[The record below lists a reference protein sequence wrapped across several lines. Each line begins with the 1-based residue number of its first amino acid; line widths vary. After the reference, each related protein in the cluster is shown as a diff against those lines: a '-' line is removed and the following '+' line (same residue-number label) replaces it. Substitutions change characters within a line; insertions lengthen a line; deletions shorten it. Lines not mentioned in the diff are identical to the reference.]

1 MPAGQLETI
10 VGPFLLVADFACG
23 EVDEGEGVSGV
34 LNGWASPGRE
44 VAGVDAGDGEILL
57 LLKGRMREEV
67 DLVRDWVRREEEEEM
82 RRQRVQIIVAV
93 VGGWCCKLEM
103 GQVGVVVWGS
113 A

>member
-57 LLKGRMREEV
+57 LLKGRMRE
-67 DLVRDWVRREEEEEM
+67 
-82 RRQRVQIIVAV
+82 
-93 VGGWCCKLEM
+93 
-103 GQVGVVVWGS
+103 VGVVVWGS